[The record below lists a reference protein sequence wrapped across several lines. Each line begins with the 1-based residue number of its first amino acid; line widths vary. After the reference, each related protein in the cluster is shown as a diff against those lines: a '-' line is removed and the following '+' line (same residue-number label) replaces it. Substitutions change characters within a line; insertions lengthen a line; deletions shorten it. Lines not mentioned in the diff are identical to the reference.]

1 MLDQDTA
8 GAFCEHGR
16 ESRRIAAGGPLAD
29 LTFAVKDLFDVEGLP
44 TGAGNPDWL
53 RTHPVPT
60 TSASAVERLLAAG
73 ACFVGKTKTDELAW
87 SLSGQNA
94 HYGTPANTAA
104 PGRVP
109 GGSSSGSASAVAAG
123 LADAALGSD
132 TGGSVRLPAS
142 FCGLYGLR
150 PTHGRIPIDGAVP
163 LAPSFD
169 TVGWFARDPE
179 VFARVGRVLLPNV
192 RDLRRPARLMLA
204 EDLFGFAGAAARG
217 ALAGGVAAVESLIG
231 KAEPVDL
238 AMGELQTWRETFRI
252 VQSAEAWAAQGA
264 WISRV
269 RPALGPG
276 VRDRFAAASE
286 LDPASVDAAV
296 VRRASIRAQIDAM
309 LRPGSVLLLPTAREI
324 APRLDASDEQMDRF
338 RAGALA
344 LLCPAGLAG
353 LPQLTVPVGELDGC
367 PIGLSLIGARGEDEA
382 LLDLACAL
390 GRWTRGG
397 PTG

>member
-8 GAFCEHGR
+8 GAFCDHGR
-16 ESRRIAAGGPLAD
+16 ETRQTTTRGPLAG
-29 LTFAVKDLFDVEGLP
+29 LSFAVKDLFDVAGLP

-53 RTHPVPT
+53 RTHPVPA
-60 TSASAVERLLAAG
+60 TSASAVERLLEAG
-73 ACFVGKTKTDELAW
+73 ARFVGKTKTDELAW

-179 VFARVGRVLLPNV
+179 VFARVGRARSRAPGS
-192 RDLRRPARLMLA
+192 RTRPSRLMLA
-204 EDLFGFAGAAARG
+204 EDLFGFAGSAART
-217 ALAGGVAAVESLIG
+217 ALADGVAAIESLIG
-231 KAEPVDL
+231 KAEPVDF
-238 AMGELQTWRETFRI
+238 AMGELQAWRETFRV
-252 VQSAEAWAAQGA
+252 VQSSEAWAAQGA

-286 LDPASVDAAV
+286 LDPATVDAAV
-296 VRRASIRAQIDAM
+296 ARRASIRAQIDAM

-324 APRLDASDEQMDRF
+324 APRLDATDAEMDRF
-338 RAGALA
+338 RAAALA
-344 LLCPAGLAG
+344 LLCPAGIAG
-353 LPQLTVPVGELDGC
+353 LPQITLPVGRMEGC

-382 LLDLACAL
+382 LLDLARAL
-390 GRWTRGG
+390 GPWADGRPVG
-397 PTG
+397 